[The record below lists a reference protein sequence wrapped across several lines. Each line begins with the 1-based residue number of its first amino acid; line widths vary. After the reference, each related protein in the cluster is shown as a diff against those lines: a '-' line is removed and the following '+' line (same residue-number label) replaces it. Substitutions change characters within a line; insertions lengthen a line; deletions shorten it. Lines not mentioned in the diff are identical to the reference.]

1 MYILL
6 GILIVA
12 FIVGAALG
20 AYAIFAP
27 KKVASADVSQAEPR
41 ELDDATE
48 GALWAHEAAS
58 EFAALSEAAR
68 CDMIFAVAAIDD
80 ERSHRLLVHALD
92 DASNTVALAAAHALA
107 RAGRLDDVH
116 SSAQAHDGPRSEE
129 LMQLLSLLA

>member
-1 MYILL
+1 MYFLL

-27 KKVASADVSQAEPR
+27 KKVSVARPEPEPLEPES
-41 ELDDATE
+41 ELSDAQ
-48 GALWAHEAAS
+48 WAYEAGG
-58 EFAALSEAAR
+58 EFAGLSEAAR

-80 ERSHRLLVHALD
+80 ERSHRLLLHALD
-92 DASNTVALAAAHALA
+92 DPSNTVALAAAHALA
-107 RAGRLDDVH
+107 RGGRLDDVRDYVR
-116 SSAQAHDGPRSEE
+116 AHTGQRSDE